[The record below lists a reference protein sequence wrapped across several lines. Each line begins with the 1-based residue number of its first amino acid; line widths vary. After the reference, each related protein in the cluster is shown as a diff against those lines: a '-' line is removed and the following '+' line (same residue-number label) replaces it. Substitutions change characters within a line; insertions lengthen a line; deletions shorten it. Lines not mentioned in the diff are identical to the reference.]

1 MADLKPRQY
10 KRLGRIEERNPERA
24 AKVASRME
32 KRASRTERG
41 KEIASKAEENRTG
54 YVKMANGL
62 MRGEGRAKQDAVK
75 TMTEKG
81 RTSSGA
87 NPVNV
92 VRGKVNRPD
101 TPLAATPEPFGSFK
115 TK

>member
-62 MRGEGRAKQDAVK
+62 MRGEGRAKQAAVK
-75 TMTEKG
+75 TMVEKG

-87 NPVNV
+87 KPVNV

-115 TK
+115 K

>member
-62 MRGEGRAKQDAVK
+62 MTGQGRAKQAAVK
-75 TMTEKG
+75 TMVEKG
-81 RTSSGA
+81 RT
-87 NPVNV
+87 
-92 VRGKVNRPD
+92 KRPD
-101 TPLAATPEPFGSFK
+101 TPLAATPEPFSSFK
-115 TK
+115 